1 MERTEAN
8 KVLRN
13 FALRDFAALAL
24 LICLATLFPPGL
36 LRAQTREEQ
45 ILFDDA
51 NRERTQ
57 RGLSPLKWDAQ
68 LAAAARQ
75 HASLMAQQ
83 NTLSH
88 QLPGEPEPTARA
100 RAAGA
105 RFSALAEN
113 VADGPSTG
121 EIHEGWMKSP
131 PHRKNLL
138 DPQLN
143 SVGIAVVDRDRQLFA
158 VQDFS
163 RAVVSLSVEEQESH
177 VRAALKARGLAVSS
191 DNADARRACQLGLGH
206 EASHRPTYMLRYT
219 STDLTKLP
227 DAIEKPL
234 RSGRYHAAEVGA
246 CLPAQAS
253 DFAEYQIAVLLYE

>member
-1 MERTEAN
+1 MDGGRVPPWNEPTRKMPYAMA
-8 KVLRN
+8 LGN
-13 FALRDFAALAL
+13 FARLAA
-24 LICLATLFPPGL
+24 LICLAGLFLPAL

-68 LAAAARQ
+68 LAAAAQQ

-113 VADGPSTG
+113 VADGPSVG
-121 EIHEGWMKSP
+121 EIHEGWMNSP

-138 DPQLN
+138 DPELN
-143 SVGIAVVDRDRQLFA
+143 SVRSQSLAMGSYLPSRI
-158 VQDFS
+158 S
-163 RAVVSLSVEEQESH
+163 RALSLRFRSTSRRAGCGLNSRCEGSRFPATTRMHGALASWVP
-177 VRAALKARGLAVSS
+177 VTKRAAGRCTCCATRAR
-191 DNADARRACQLGLGH
+191 
-206 EASHRPTYMLRYT
+206 T
-219 STDLTKLP
+219 
-227 DAIEKPL
+227 
-234 RSGRYHAAEVGA
+234 
-246 CLPAQAS
+246 
-253 DFAEYQIAVLLYE
+253 